1 MYKSLKETESKAITK
16 NEHVVCFLSMLLLN
30 NKREHPV
37 DKGNIMIK
45 LVLLSTLSVMLLS
58 GCVWYDDDWYDHDHR
73 YSYGYDYDHRRPS
86 YGYEWNGRPEYRPPQ
101 NRPPENRP
109 PEHRPPQS
117 RPPENRPPG
126 HRPDRP
132 NYKQTKPLPH

>member
-1 MYKSLKETESKAITK
+1 
-16 NEHVVCFLSMLLLN
+16 
-30 NKREHPV
+30 
-37 DKGNIMIK
+37 MIK

-73 YSYGYDYDHRRPS
+73 YSYGYDYDHRRPY

-117 RPPENRPPG
+117 RPPENRPPS

>member
-30 NKREHPV
+30 NEREHPV

-73 YSYGYDYDHRRPS
+73 YSYGY
-86 YGYEWNGRPEYRPPQ
+86 EWNGRPDYRPPQ
-101 NRPPENRP
+101 NRP

-117 RPPENRPPG
+117 RPPENRPPS